1 KSGHLEKGIDY
12 GVMDAKFN
20 KGDVAMMING
30 PWAWT
35 NLDKSGIKYGVAP
48 LPTLNGKPAKAFV
61 GVLGATINAAS
72 PNKDLAIE
80 FLENYLLT
88 DAGLTS
94 VNADKPLGAVALKSF
109 QKTLESDPRIK
120 ATMLSVQAGEVMPSI
135 PEMTRFWGG
144 FESALTNI
152 TSGRQSVDDAL
163 AAAAKRVAQ

>member
-1 KSGHLEKGIDY
+1 
-12 GVMDAKFN
+12 
-20 KGDVAMMING
+20 MING
-30 PWAWT
+30 PWAWS

-88 DAGLTS
+88 DAGLAP

-109 QKTLESDPRIK
+109 QKTLESDPHIK
-120 ATMLSVQAGEVMPSI
+120 ATMQNAQAGEPMPSV
-135 PEMTRFWGG
+135 PEMSRFWSS
-144 FESALTNI
+144 FETALKNV
-152 TSGRQSVDDAL
+152 TSGRQGVDEAL
-163 AAAAKRVAQ
+163 DTAAKRIVQ